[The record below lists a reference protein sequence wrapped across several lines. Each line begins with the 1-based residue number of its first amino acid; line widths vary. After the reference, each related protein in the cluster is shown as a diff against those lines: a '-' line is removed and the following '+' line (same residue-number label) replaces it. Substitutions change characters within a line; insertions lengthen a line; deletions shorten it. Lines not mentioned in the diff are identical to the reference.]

1 MKKTKR
7 DRLAA
12 AGWKVGS
19 LKEFL
24 GLSAQE
30 EAFIEMKLA
39 LAENLRRRRVRRNLT
54 QAQLARLLRSSQ
66 SRVAKIEASDPS
78 VSLDLL
84 VRSLLALG
92 LSRREKSHHLQPA
105 RYSRTCGKVYTIAAV
120 AAAVRCLGFR
130 ARLTTAPPPKRMPYR
145 PG

>member
-24 GLSAQE
+24 GLSTQE

-39 LAENLRRRRVRRNLT
+39 LAENLRRRRVRRKLT

-84 VRSLLALG
+84 VRSLLELG
-92 LSRREKSHHLQPA
+92 LSRREIA
-105 RYSRTCGKVYTIAAV
+105 RIIGSPSRTAA
-120 AAAVRCLGFR
+120 
-130 ARLTTAPPPKRMPYR
+130 
-145 PG
+145 

>member
-24 GLSAQE
+24 GLSEQE

-39 LAENLRRRRVRRNLT
+39 LAEHLRRQRARRNLT

-92 LSRREKSHHLQPA
+92 LSRREIA
-105 RYSRTCGKVYTIAAV
+105 RIIGSPSRTAA
-120 AAAVRCLGFR
+120 
-130 ARLTTAPPPKRMPYR
+130 
-145 PG
+145 

>member
-1 MKKTKR
+1 MKKTER

-92 LSRREKSHHLQPA
+92 LSRREIA
-105 RYSRTCGKVYTIAAV
+105 RIIGSPSRTAA
-120 AAAVRCLGFR
+120 
-130 ARLTTAPPPKRMPYR
+130 
-145 PG
+145 